1 MGVIKK
7 EILLEGSRG
16 GAKVK
21 VLFDSGAS
29 MSFIKR
35 SLAGALANIE
45 KLPRPLEFET
55 AESGRKIV
63 VNERIT
69 LDFYLDGDRL
79 SDEFLVVSD
88 DMMSEDCIIGAS
100 TFQKWRIVIDFDKEK
115 VYSARQVKKHML
127 K

>member
-16 GAKVK
+16 GRAKVK

-45 KLPRPLEFET
+45 KLPRPLEFER
-55 AESGRKIV
+55 SGETLV
-63 VNERIT
+63 VYEVAR
-69 LDFYLDGDRL
+69 LEFYLDG
-79 SDEFLVVSD
+79 
-88 DMMSEDCIIGAS
+88 
-100 TFQKWRIVIDFDKEK
+100 
-115 VYSARQVKKHML
+115 
-127 K
+127 